1 MRNMSQR
8 TAVITL
14 VAVIVAGIASVAWAA
29 WSVTG
34 TGTATVSA
42 AEVTALQATA
52 RPTGSLFPGGSADIE
67 VSVTNPNEFAI
78 EVQSFASDP
87 RIVVDEAHAG
97 GCAAAHVKLKANKKP
112 ISERVEADGGTQTFV
127 VKDAVEM
134 AYNAPQA
141 CQGASFEITLALAG
155 VGLPD

>member
-8 TAVITL
+8 TAIITL
-14 VAVIVAGIASVAWAA
+14 VAVIVTGVASVAWAA

-34 TGTATVSA
+34 SGTATVSA

-52 RPTGSLFPGGSADIE
+52 KPTGSLFPGGTAHIE

-78 EVQSFASDP
+78 EVQSFAP
-87 RIVVDEAHAG
+87 APEIVVDPEH
-97 GCAAAHVKLKANKKP
+97 AAAGCSSGNVKLKSAKKLAQ
-112 ISERVEADGGTQTFV
+112 RVEADGRQTFV
-127 VKDAVEM
+127 VEDAVEM
-134 AYNAPQA
+134 VYNAPEA